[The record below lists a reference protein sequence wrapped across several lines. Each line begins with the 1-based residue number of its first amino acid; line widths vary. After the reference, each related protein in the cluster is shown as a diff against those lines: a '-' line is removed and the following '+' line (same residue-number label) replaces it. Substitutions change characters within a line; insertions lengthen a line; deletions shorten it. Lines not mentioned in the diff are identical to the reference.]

1 MYQVLL
7 IEDDVDIRHI
17 IKTYFEKREIQIIE
31 ACDGHQGLS
40 LMHSQIQLVLLDIMM
55 PGIDGYEVCKQLRL
69 KTEKPIIFMSALSQE
84 ENQLM
89 AYQLGADDYIIKPF
103 QLSLLHAKVI
113 AMIKRDQKKEE
124 NILTVGHRQL
134 DRINRILIIDQQKI
148 TLAHKEYEL
157 LEYLC
162 MHVNQLLT
170 RQQILDHIWGY
181 DYYGDGRAVDTYIK
195 KLRKKLGKYAC
206 YIQTVIKTGYMLKVV
221 NVSEKDTEM
230 DFR

>member
-7 IEDDVDIRHI
+7 IEDDFDIRHI

-69 KTEKPIIFMSALSQE
+69 KTKRPVIFMSALSQE
-84 ENQLM
+84 ENQLL

-124 NILTVGHRQL
+124 DILSVGHLQL
-134 DRINRILIIDQQKI
+134 DRINRILIIDQQRI
-148 TLAHKEYEL
+148 SLAHKEYEL

-221 NVSEKDTEM
+221 VSDEDNV
-230 DFR
+230 

>member
-1 MYQVLL
+1 MKVLL
-7 IEDDVDIRHI
+7 VEDEKLIRQFI
-17 IKTYFEKREIQIIE
+17 VEYFQKQGEEVIE
-31 ACDGHQGLS
+31 ASDGYEGLS
-40 LMHSQIQLVLLDIMM
+40 LLDDSFDLVLLDIMM

-69 KTEKPIIFMSALSQE
+69 KTKRPVIFMSALSQE
-84 ENQLM
+84 ENQLL

-124 NILTVGHRQL
+124 DILSVGHLQL
-134 DRINRILIIDQQKI
+134 DRINRILIIDQQRI